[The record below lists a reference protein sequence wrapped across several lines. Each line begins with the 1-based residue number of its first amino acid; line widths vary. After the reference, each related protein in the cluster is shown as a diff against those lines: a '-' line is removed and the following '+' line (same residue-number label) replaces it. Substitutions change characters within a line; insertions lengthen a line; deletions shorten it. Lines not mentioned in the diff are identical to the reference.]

1 MYSIVYLPYTRL
13 QYVVVI
19 QSPSHVQ
26 LCNSMDCSPPGSSVH
41 RVPQA
46 SILEWV
52 DVSSSRGS
60 TWPRD
65 WTLTSCTSCLGRCT
79 LYHWASSEASANVKE
94 MHIKTTR
101 TCNPTPVRM
110 AIIKSTQITNVGR
123 DVKKK
128 VPSDNVGGNVNWC
141 SHWGKQYRGLSKNYK
156 QHHNMTQQFH
166 SWVYTGKKKTTT
178 LIQNDTCTPVSI
190 AA

>member
-1 MYSIVYLPYTRL
+1 MSNSATLWTVALQALLSTGFPRQAYWSGSTFPPPGDLPDPG
-13 QYVVVI
+13 I
-19 QSPSHVQ
+19 EPSHPA
-26 LCNSMDCSPPGSSVH
+26 PPALAGALFTTE
-41 RVPQA
+41 P
-46 SILEWV
+46 
-52 DVSSSRGS
+52 
-60 TWPRD
+60 PRKPL
-65 WTLTSCTSCLGRCT
+65 LTSRKCTSKPQGHVTPPLSEW
-79 LYHWASSEASANVKE
+79 LSSKV
-94 MHIKTTR
+94 H
-101 TCNPTPVRM
+101 
-110 AIIKSTQITNVGR
+110 NVGR

>member
-1 MYSIVYLPYTRL
+1 MRL
-13 QYVVVI
+13 QAFVQKSKPPTEWKTVLYAKSL
-19 QSPSHVQ
+19 QSCPT
-26 LCNSMDCSPPGSSVH
+26 LCDSMNCSPPGSSVH
-41 RVPQA
+41 RVLQA

-52 DVSSSRGS
+52 NVSSSRGS

-79 LYHWASSEASANVKE
+79 TTEPPWKPLLTSRKCTSKPQGHVTPHLSEWLSS
-94 MHIKTTR
+94 
-101 TCNPTPVRM
+101 
-110 AIIKSTQITNVGR
+110 KSTQITNVGR

-166 SWVYTGKKKTTT
+166 SWVYIGKKKKT
-178 LIQNDTCTPVSI
+178 QH
-190 AA
+190 